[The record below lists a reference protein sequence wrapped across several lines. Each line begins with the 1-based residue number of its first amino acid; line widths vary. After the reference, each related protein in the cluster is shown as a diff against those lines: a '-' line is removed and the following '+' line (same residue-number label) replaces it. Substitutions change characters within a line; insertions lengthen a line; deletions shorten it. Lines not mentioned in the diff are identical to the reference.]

1 MFQEPTQDLVPP
13 VIRQKLSK
21 IKPRKKREQKVAR
34 YLDELLDKK
43 FINNYFN
50 KNAK

>member
-1 MFQEPTQDLVPP
+1 MFQEPSQDLVPP

-21 IKPRKKREQKVAR
+21 IKPRKKREKKVAQ